1 MSISELRSGERTSPP
16 EDECLLGFVSRDA
29 RGVVSL
35 GPVEHVIQVLILL
48 SLVAFA
54 LETVPGL
61 TARELALLH
70 GFEMFSVAVFT
81 VEYAIRLTFTRPRR
95 RYAFSFFGLIDI
107 ISIVPFYLS
116 LGIGTESMRALRL
129 LRLFRMFKLVRYN
142 SAMLR
147 FYRALVIAREELTL
161 FGTTAL
167 LLLYLSGVGVYQ
179 FERVAQ
185 PEVFRS
191 VFDGLWWALCTLTTV
206 GYGDVYPV
214 TVGGRLFTFFILV
227 VGLGVIAVP
236 TGLVASALSQARA
249 ELESGTPS
257 A

>member
-1 MSISELRSGERTSPP
+1 MSVSESRPGEAVASPG
-16 EDECLLGFVSRDA
+16 DECLFGFVSRDA
-29 RGVVSL
+29 RGVLSL
-35 GPVEHVIQVLILL
+35 GWVEHVIQVLILL

-54 LETVPGL
+54 LETLPGL
-61 TARELALLH
+61 SASELALLQ

-81 VEYAIRLTFTRPRR
+81 IEYLTRLALTRPRR
-95 RYAFSFFGLIDI
+95 RYVLSFFGLIDI

-116 LGIGTESMRALRL
+116 LGVGTESMRALRL

-147 FYRALVIAREELTL
+147 FYRALVIAREELIL

-167 LLLYLSGVGVYQ
+167 LLLYLAGVGVYQ

-185 PEVFRS
+185 PDVFRS

-206 GYGDVYPV
+206 GYGDVFPV
-214 TVGGRLFTFFILV
+214 TVGGRLFTFLILV

-249 ELESGTPS
+249 ELESGSS